1 MSDAVHRHSNTMHR
15 LTAIAGLA
23 AVVVL
28 LFQTLSVDA
37 SRPIRVVAEPTPIAV
52 VNIGTIF
59 EQVDERAE
67 WDVRLD
73 ALKAS
78 IQEEAAGRQ
87 ASMERRIEES
97 NNVDDPEDRQKI
109 RDEVALMQLR
119 FEQWA
124 TLKSAE
130 VDREESLKWRSLYRN
145 LRREAARVAEAEG
158 YAMVMVDDAAGEIIT
173 TPGTKITLQQQVLE
187 QIMKR
192 RLLHTTP
199 TIDISDQVVVRMN
212 NAANAAP

>member
-73 ALKAS
+73 ALKAA

-97 NNVDDPEDRQKI
+97 NNADDPEDRQKI

-158 YAMVMVDDAAGEIIT
+158 YAMVMVDDAAGEITT

>member
-158 YAMVMVDDAAGEIIT
+158 YAMVMVDDAAGEITT